1 MREREHTWI
10 MDDREGIQNKIEKR
24 QVGDRTQWYPR
35 HKSSKI
41 ERKKRK
47 MPCDKD
53 YKRKSWR
60 GGERLGDTA
69 GKLRKKR
76 VSNRAGG
83 RVAKWERKTGKR
95 KRELE

>member
-1 MREREHTWI
+1 
-10 MDDREGIQNKIEKR
+10 MDDREGIQNEIEKR

-53 YKRKSWR
+53 YKKKVG
-60 GGERLGDTA
+60 GGERDWVIPQA
-69 GKLRKKR
+69 
-76 VSNRAGG
+76 S
-83 RVAKWERKTGKR
+83 
-95 KRELE
+95 

>member
-1 MREREHTWI
+1 

-47 MPCDKD
+47 CHVIKII
-53 YKRKSWR
+53 KKKVG
-60 GGERLGDTA
+60 GGERDWVIPQA
-69 GKLRKKR
+69 
-76 VSNRAGG
+76 S
-83 RVAKWERKTGKR
+83 
-95 KRELE
+95 